1 MNCIITAF
9 LTHPKNRAKP
19 ISLNWHELTT
29 LLTPIV
35 LDQNR
40 TSLLSYHIPFKR
52 SRDIDSSANCQY
64 CRQSSTYRSATQKK
78 SHTNHFFLAFF
89 LHMCNICCTFAPSMR
104 RCLDVTH
111 VVVSVFPL
119 KIIPLNTIF
128 YIHFLY
134 AIRYAKTRANGART
148 THWDCTDIRLES

>member
-1 MNCIITAF
+1 MENSTQSIIKRTI
-9 LTHPKNRAKP
+9 TKRGRG
-19 ISLNWHELTT
+19 SLNWHELTT
-29 LLTPIV
+29 PLTPIV
-35 LDQNR
+35 FNLNR
-40 TSLLSYHIPFKR
+40 MSLLSYHIPFKR

-64 CRQSSTYRSATQKK
+64 CRQSSTDRSATKK
-78 SHTNHFFLAFF
+78 ITYESFFLAFF
-89 LHMCNICCTFAPSMR
+89 LHMCNICCTFAPSMQ